1 MNSTFFPPDRERAQ
15 AFTERGYHQAKPIS
29 ISTFED
35 IEKLDDDQIREII
48 ARVGRD
54 DLTVALK
61 AASDPLKD
69 RILGNM
75 PPEDRQALT
84 EYMEFLGPMLVTEVQ
99 LLQLQIL
106 HKFGGRSGDEKYC

>member
-1 MNSTFFPPDRERAQ
+1 MP
-15 AFTERGYHQAKPIS
+15 KPIS
-29 ISTFED
+29 ISTFEG
-35 IEKLDDDQIREII
+35 IAELDDDQIREII

-75 PPEDRQALT
+75 PPEDREALT
-84 EYMEFLGPMLVTEVQ
+84 EYMEFLGPMLLAEVE
-99 LLQLQIL
+99 LLQLRIV
-106 HKFGGRSGDEKYC
+106 HKFGGESSDDTYV